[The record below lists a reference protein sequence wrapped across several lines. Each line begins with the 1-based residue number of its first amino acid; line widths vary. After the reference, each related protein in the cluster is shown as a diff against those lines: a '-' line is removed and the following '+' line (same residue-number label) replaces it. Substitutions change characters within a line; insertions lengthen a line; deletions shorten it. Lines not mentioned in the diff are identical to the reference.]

1 MDQTKSEEHGI
12 IRNSV
17 NDNVNKQLYQYYRFV
32 ISLEETNSQSVN
44 SEPLTLQKLSFYILV
59 SMIGSFNVN
68 HHFVVSPSFTMF
80 SVVPSISVEEPQ
92 PLPFTIL
99 QVSRECVM
107 QTNHGNR
114 EYRDLSLSLLEDINR
129 FILKQAWEWA
139 VNGRLLDI
147 HAEFFVEIVLPAG
160 ALKADGS
167 RNMSLYLNSSLF

>member
-68 HHFVVSPSFTMF
+68 HHFGRLTFLYNVLCC
-80 SVVPSISVEEPQ
+80 SINLRGGALASSIYNFVG
-92 PLPFTIL
+92 FARMCD
-99 QVSRECVM
+99 VDKSRES
-107 QTNHGNR
+107 GI
-114 EYRDLSLSLLEDINR
+114 SR
-129 FILKQAWEWA
+129 F
-139 VNGRLLDI
+139 V
-147 HAEFFVEIVLPAG
+147 FV
-160 ALKADGS
+160 S
-167 RNMSLYLNSSLF
+167 T